1 MTQPILIRH
10 AGQLLTLAGPPG
22 ARRGMAMRDLGVVAN
37 GAVLVDAGRIV
48 IAGPEAV
55 VERLASART
64 VQEIDAHGRVVMPG
78 FVDSHTH
85 LVFGPPRLNDFEM
98 RLGGADYH
106 AIAAAGGGILATV
119 RDVRS
124 ASVIALAALA
134 RRRLEGFA
142 RHGTTTL
149 EAKSGYALDEQGERK
164 TLGLLRDL
172 DAHPLDIVPTYLG
185 AHMTPPEYDARPD
198 EYIDWMIGHMLPMVR
213 EQRLAEFV
221 DAYIDRG
228 GFTLDQARR
237 YFTAARGLGFGLR
250 VHAEQFTRT
259 GAARLACELGAAS
272 ADHLEQATLEDADAL
287 ARSETVATLLPG
299 SVFHLSLPRYAPG
312 RLLIDRGAAVA
323 LATDFNPGT
332 SPTCSMPMV
341 IALAC
346 RMMMMSIG
354 EAITAATVNA
364 AAALRRSQRV
374 GTIEPGNDADL
385 IILNAED
392 HRELAYWF
400 GVNPV
405 ALTMKRGRVVYE
417 DNRNRIEEEEI
428 PARDA
433 SHD

>member
-48 IAGPEAV
+48 IAGPEAA

-85 LVFGPPRLNDFEM
+85 LIFGSPRLNDFEM
-98 RLGGADYH
+98 RLGGANR
-106 AIAAAGGGILATV
+106 T
-119 RDVRS
+119 
-124 ASVIALAALA
+124 LA

-198 EYIDWMIGHMLPMVR
+198 EYIDWMIGHMLPLVR

-250 VHAEQFTRT
+250 VHAEQFSRT

-346 RMMMMSIG
+346 RMMMMTIA

-374 GTIEPGNDADL
+374 GTIEPGTDADL

-405 ALTMKRGRVVYE
+405 ALTMKRGRIIYE
-417 DNRNRIEEEEI
+417 ENRKKIEEEEN
-428 PARDA
+428 PALDA
-433 SHD
+433 SPD

>member
-1 MTQPILIRH
+1 
-10 AGQLLTLAGPPG
+10 
-22 ARRGMAMRDLGVVAN
+22 
-37 GAVLVDAGRIV
+37 
-48 IAGPEAV
+48 
-55 VERLASART
+55 
-64 VQEIDAHGRVVMPG
+64 
-78 FVDSHTH
+78 
-85 LVFGPPRLNDFEM
+85 
-98 RLGGADYH
+98 
-106 AIAAAGGGILATV
+106 V

-287 ARSETVATLLPG
+287 AQSETVATLLPG

-312 RLLIDRGAAVA
+312 RLLIDRGAAVSA
-323 LATDFNPGT
+323 GYGFQSRNQSDMQHADGDCLGLPDDDDEH
-332 SPTCSMPMV
+332 
-341 IALAC
+341 
-346 RMMMMSIG
+346 R

-364 AAALRRSQRV
+364 AAALQRSQRV
-374 GTIEPGNDADL
+374 GLIEPGNDADL

-400 GVNPV
+400 GVQSGG
-405 ALTMKRGRVVYE
+405 ADDEARRVVYE
-417 DNRNRIEEEEI
+417 DNRKRIEEEEI

>member
-1 MTQPILIRH
+1 MRQSILIRH

-22 ARRGMAMRDLGVVAN
+22 ARRGMASRDLGVVAN

-48 IAGPEAV
+48 SAGPEAM
-55 VERLASART
+55 VERLAGARA
-64 VQEIDAHGRVVMPG
+64 VREIDARGRVVMPG
-78 FVDSHTH
+78 FVDCHTH

-98 RLGGADYH
+98 RLGGADYP
-106 AIAAAGGGILATV
+106 AIAAAGGGILSTV
-119 RDVRS
+119 RGVRS
-124 ASVIALAALA
+124 ASAAALAALT
-134 RRRLEGFA
+134 RPRLEGFA
-142 RHGTTTL
+142 RPGTTTL
-149 EAKSGYALDEQGERK
+149 EAKSGYALDEEGERK

-172 DAHPLDIVPTYLG
+172 DGRPLDIVATYLG
-185 AHMTPPEYDARPD
+185 AHMTPPEYEARPD
-198 EYIDWMIGHMLPMVR
+198 DYIDWMIRDMLPAVR

-221 DAYIDRG
+221 DVYIDRG

-237 YFTAARGLGFGLR
+237 YLIAARSHGFGLR

-272 ADHLEQATLEDADAL
+272 ADHLEQATAEDADAL

-299 SVFHLSLPRYAPG
+299 SVFHLALPRYAPG

-332 SPTCSMPMV
+332 SPTCSLPMV

-346 RMMMMSIG
+346 RMMMMTIA

-364 AAALRRSQRV
+364 AAALRRSRRV

-405 ALTMKRGRVVYE
+405 ALTMKRGRVIYE
-417 DNRNRIEEEEI
+417 ENGTNGDEGEI
-428 PARDA
+428 QERDA
-433 SHD
+433 SHE